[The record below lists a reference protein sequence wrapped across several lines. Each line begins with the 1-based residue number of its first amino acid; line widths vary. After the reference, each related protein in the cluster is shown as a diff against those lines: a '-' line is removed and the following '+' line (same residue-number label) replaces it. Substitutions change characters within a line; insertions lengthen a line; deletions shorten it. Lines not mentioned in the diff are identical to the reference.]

1 MASSDGESRRRLRA
15 GRFLVVLILALT
27 VAAPTAFSQVE
38 ARASATIH
46 SQYIV
51 HGRDYTLAGAP
62 VGILGLHA
70 GGSVGIAVRGGWS
83 AGLESIAPLW
93 RRGAPYQTAQT
104 DAIRAT
110 LGAAGTFFAEGAL
123 DLGVGVTANLYY
135 RALRN
140 DPPRYGAA
148 VVHPYAHIGAAFL
161 YGAPRW
167 SVVADLT
174 PDQVG
179 WRDGLEWR
187 PSFSVPWGTLSGFI
201 GAYRPH
207 GFLKQSSDSTLNRL
221 VRGEIDL
228 ALISLI
234 PSDLRVGVRSRIPL
248 GRAVFLE
255 PAVHLLIAPSR
266 WQTPQQIVPTAS
278 LTAAVTN

>member
-1 MASSDGESRRRLRA
+1 MASSDRESRRRLRA
-15 GRFLVVLILALT
+15 GRFLVILILALT
-27 VAAPTAFSQVE
+27 AAPTAFSQVE

-62 VGILGLHA
+62 VGILALHA
-70 GGSVGIAVRGGWS
+70 RGSVGIAVRGGWS
-83 AGLESIAPLW
+83 AGVESITPLW
-93 RRGAPYQTAQT
+93 QRGAPYETART

-110 LGAAGTFFAEGAL
+110 LAAAGTFFGEGAL
-123 DLGVGVTANLYY
+123 DLGAGVTAHLYY
-135 RALRN
+135 RALRSE
-140 DPPRYGAA
+140 PPRYGAA
-148 VVHPYAHIGAAFL
+148 VVHPHAHVGAAVF

-167 SVVADLT
+167 TVVADLT

-187 PSFSVPWGTLSGFI
+187 PTFSVPWGTLTGFI

-221 VRGEIDL
+221 ARGEFEL
-228 ALISLI
+228 ALLSLV
-234 PSDLRVGVRSRIPL
+234 PSDLRLGVRSRIPL
-248 GRAVFLE
+248 GRAAFLE

-266 WQTPQQIVPTAS
+266 WQTPQQIVPAAS